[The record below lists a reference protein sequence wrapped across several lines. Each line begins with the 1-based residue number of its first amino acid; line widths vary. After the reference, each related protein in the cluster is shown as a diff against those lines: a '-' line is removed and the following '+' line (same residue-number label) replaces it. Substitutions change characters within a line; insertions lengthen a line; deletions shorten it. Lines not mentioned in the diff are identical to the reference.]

1 MEKNTLYEIGQA
13 IRAARMNARL
23 TQEDLAEA
31 SGKERG
37 YISDIERGAKNVTIR
52 TLDEIAEAL
61 NMDTLDMIQLY
72 RSQDET
78 IAAVVALLDGENVE
92 ERKRLLEILKLI
104 CGRK

>member
-1 MEKNTLYEIGQA
+1 MSKNTLYEIGQA
-13 IRAARMNARL
+13 IRAARINAGL

-37 YISDIERGAKNVTIR
+37 YISDVERGGKNITIR
-52 TLDEIAEAL
+52 TLDDIAEAL

-78 IAAVVALLDGENVE
+78 IAAVVALLVGESE
-92 ERKRLLEILKLI
+92 DERKRMLNILKLI

>member
-1 MEKNTLYEIGQA
+1 MKKNTLQEIGQA
-13 IRAARMNARL
+13 IRVARLNAGL

-37 YISDIERGAKNVTIR
+37 YISDVERGGKNVTIR
-52 TLDEIAEAL
+52 TLDDIAEAL
-61 NMDTLDMIQLY
+61 SMDALDMIQLY

-78 IAAVVALLDGENVE
+78 IAAVVALLDGESVE